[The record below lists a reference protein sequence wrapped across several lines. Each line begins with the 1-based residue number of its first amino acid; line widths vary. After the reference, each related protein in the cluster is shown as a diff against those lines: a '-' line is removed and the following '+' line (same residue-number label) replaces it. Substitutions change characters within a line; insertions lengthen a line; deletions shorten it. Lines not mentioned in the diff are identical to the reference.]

1 MTGQPSAWVCIPD
14 VNALAAHG
22 LSLRQLVGILQ
33 QECQV
38 VEAAGSQGVIRP
50 KGPLP
55 DQQAAPC

>member
-1 MTGQPSAWVCIPD
+1 MRLVCTPD

-22 LSLRQLVGILQ
+22 LSLRQLVGIF
-33 QECQV
+33 QEERQV
-38 VEAAGSQGVIRP
+38 VEAASSQRVIGP